1 MKTIFC
7 LATAVLLMLNA
18 CNTNKEPM
26 VLISTNKGDIKI
38 KLYNETPQHRDN
50 FLKNVES
57 GAIDSTLFH
66 RVIKGFM
73 IQGGDPDSKNA
84 RPGQRLG
91 SGSLK
96 DANGQPYRIPAEFN
110 DELYHKRGAL
120 AAARDNNPE
129 KASSSC
135 QFYIV
140 DGKKLQDRDIE
151 NIERQYKKPF
161 SEEKRKVY
169 KEEGGAAFLD
179 GSYTVFG
186 EVVEGM
192 DVVDAIASAPKDA
205 SDRPKEDIRMRLSII
220 K

>member
-1 MKTIFC
+1 MKTIFSC
-7 LATAVLLMLNA
+7 AMVLLLALNA
-18 CNTNKEPM
+18 CNSNKEPM

-50 FLKNVES
+50 FIKNVES

-66 RVIKGFM
+66 RVIQGFM

-91 SGSLK
+91 GGSLK
-96 DANGQPYRIPAEFN
+96 DANGQPYRVPAEFN
-110 DELYHKRGAL
+110 EALYHKRGAV
-120 AAARDNNPE
+120 AAARDNNPQ

-140 DGKKLQDRDIE
+140 DGKKLTDNDLD
-151 NIERQYKKPF
+151 NIERQYKRAF
-161 SEEKRKVY
+161 TEEQRSVY
-169 KEEGGAAFLD
+169 KEQGGAAFLD
-179 GSYTVFG
+179 MNYTVFG

-192 DVVDAIASAPKDA
+192 DVVDAIAAAPKDPT
-205 SDRPKEDIRMRLSII
+205 DRPTEDIRMMVSII

>member
-7 LATAVLLMLNA
+7 FAAALIMMMNA
-18 CNTNKEPM
+18 CSSNKEPM

-66 RVIKGFM
+66 RVIQGFM

-96 DANGQPYRIPAEFN
+96 DASGQPYRVPAEFN
-110 DELYHKRGAL
+110 EAFYHKRGAV

-140 DGKKLQDRDIE
+140 DGKKMQDRDIE
-151 NIERQYKKPF
+151 NIERQYKTTF
-161 SEEKRKVY
+161 SDEKRKIY
-169 KEEGGAAFLD
+169 KEQGGAAFLD
-179 GSYTVFG
+179 GNYTVFG

-192 DVVDAIASAPKDA
+192 DVVDAIAASPKDPT
-205 SDRPKEDIRMRLSII
+205 DRPKEDIRMRLSII

>member
-1 MKTIFC
+1 MKTILCF
-7 LATAVLLMLNA
+7 AAALMMMMNA
-18 CNTNKEPM
+18 CSSNKERM

-38 KLYNETPQHRDN
+38 KLYDETPQHRDN

-66 RVIKGFM
+66 RVIQGFM

-84 RPGQRLG
+84 QPGQRLG
-91 SGSLK
+91 GGSLK
-96 DANGQPYRIPAEFN
+96 DASGQPYRIPAEFN
-110 DELYHKRGAL
+110 EALYHKRGAV

-151 NIERQYKKPF
+151 NIERQYKTTF
-161 SEEKRKVY
+161 SEEKRKAY

-179 GSYTVFG
+179 GNYTVFG

-192 DVVDAIASAPKDA
+192 DVVDAIAASPKDPT
-205 SDRPKEDIRMRLSII
+205 DRPKEDIRMRLSII